1 MDGCDLS
8 TILYTDFKFDFN
20 PEAINRETLV
30 VIIMEDSG
38 KKTFLGL
45 EEDKNGPHDIVLLPI
60 PYEMTTSYREGTEFG
75 PEACIDASLQIEL
88 FDELL
93 DEELPCGYKFFTSKP
108 WNNEVNSLAEALGSI
123 EKFSSKW
130 VNGKQF
136 PIFLGGEH
144 GMLLPIIRSLKK
156 HPEINEDLE
165 KLTILQ
171 IDAHAD
177 LRNELNGER
186 FSHGTV
192 IRRVLDEGVGKI
204 IQVGIRTYCLE
215 EKEIIETDERVK
227 TWFAR
232 DLIRMDS
239 EKSNWNEM
247 INQIKNLS
255 GPVWLSFDIDGL
267 DGFLV
272 PATGT
277 PVPGGLSFWGAN
289 EIIQELFSANNTTVI
304 GADVNEIS
312 TSPNTNLTEFSA
324 ALITTKIIVNHISCL
339 LYTSPSPRDR
349 G

>member
-108 WNNEVNSLAEALGSI
+108 WNNKVNSLAEALGSI

-215 EKEIIETDERVK
+215 EKEIIETDERVN

-289 EIIQELFSANNTTVI
+289 EIIKELFSANNSKVI

-324 ALITTKIIVNHISCL
+324 ALITTKIIVNHILSQNNINQ
-339 LYTSPSPRDR
+339 
-349 G
+349 

>member
-215 EKEIIETDERVK
+215 EKEIIETDERVN

-289 EIIQELFSANNTTVI
+289 EIIKELFSANNTTVI

-324 ALITTKIIVNHISCL
+324 ALITTKIIVNHIS
-339 LYTSPSPRDR
+339 SQNNINQ
-349 G
+349 

>member
-108 WNNEVNSLAEALGSI
+108 WNNKVNSLAEALGSI

-156 HPEINEDLE
+156 HPEINDDLE

-177 LRNELNGER
+177 LRNELNGEK

-215 EKEIIETDERVK
+215 EKEIIETDERVN

-232 DLIRMDS
+232 DLIRIDS

-289 EIIQELFSANNTTVI
+289 EIIKELFSANNTKVI

-324 ALITTKIIVNHISCL
+324 ALITTKIIVNHILSQNNINQ
-339 LYTSPSPRDR
+339 
-349 G
+349 

>member
-8 TILYTDFKFDFN
+8 TILYTDFKFNFN
-20 PEAINRETLV
+20 PEAINRETPV
-30 VIIMEDSG
+30 VIIMEEPS
-38 KKTFLGL
+38 KMTFLGL
-45 EEDKNGPHDIVLLPI
+45 EEDENGPHDIVILPI

-75 PEACIDASLQIEL
+75 PKACIDASLQVEL
-88 FDELL
+88 YDELL
-93 DEELPCGYKFFTSKP
+93 DQDLPCGYKIFTSEP
-108 WNNEVNSLAEALGSI
+108 WNNEVNSLAEALESI
-123 EKFSSKW
+123 EKFSLKW
-130 VNGKQF
+130 VNGEQF

-144 GMLLPIIRSLKK
+144 GMLLPIIRSLRK
-156 HPEINEDLE
+156 HPEIEGKLE

-177 LRNELNGER
+177 LRNELNGEKY
-186 FSHGTV
+186 SHGTV
-192 IRRVLDEGVGKI
+192 IRRALDEGVGEI
-204 IQVGIRTYCLE
+204 IQVGIRTYCSE
-215 EKEIIETDERVK
+215 EKKIIETDGRVK

-232 DLIRMDS
+232 DLIRMNS
-239 EKSNWNEM
+239 EKSNWNEL

-289 EIIQELFSANNTTVI
+289 EIIMELFSASNAKVI
-304 GADVNEIS
+304 GADINEIS

-324 ALITTKIIVNHISCL
+324 ALITTKIVVGHIISQK
-339 LYTSPSPRDR
+339 RD
-349 G
+349 

>member
-38 KKTFLGL
+38 MKTFLGL

-108 WNNEVNSLAEALGSI
+108 WNNKVNSLAEALGSI

-215 EKEIIETDERVK
+215 EKEIIETDERVN

-289 EIIQELFSANNTTVI
+289 EIIKELFSANNTKVI

-324 ALITTKIIVNHISCL
+324 ALITTKIIVNHIS
-339 LYTSPSPRDR
+339 SQNNINQ
-349 G
+349 

>member
-108 WNNEVNSLAEALGSI
+108 WDNKVNSLAEALGSI

-156 HPEINEDLE
+156 HPEINDDLE

-215 EKEIIETDERVK
+215 EKEIIETDERVN

-289 EIIQELFSANNTTVI
+289 EIIKELFSANNTKVI

-324 ALITTKIIVNHISCL
+324 ALITTKIIVNHILSQNNINQ
-339 LYTSPSPRDR
+339 
-349 G
+349 

>member
-108 WNNEVNSLAEALGSI
+108 WNNEVNSLTEALGSI

-156 HPEINEDLE
+156 HPEINDDLE

-215 EKEIIETDERVK
+215 EKEIIETDERVN

-324 ALITTKIIVNHISCL
+324 ALITTKIIVNHILSQNNIN
-339 LYTSPSPRDR
+339 
-349 G
+349 

>member
-289 EIIQELFSANNTTVI
+289 EIIKELFSANNTKVI

-324 ALITTKIIVNHISCL
+324 ALITTKIIVNHIS
-339 LYTSPSPRDR
+339 SQNNISQ
-349 G
+349 

>member
-108 WNNEVNSLAEALGSI
+108 WNNEVNSLTEALGSI

-215 EKEIIETDERVK
+215 EKEIIETDERVN

-289 EIIQELFSANNTTVI
+289 EIIQELFSANNTIVI

-324 ALITTKIIVNHISCL
+324 ALITTKIIVNHIS
-339 LYTSPSPRDR
+339 SQNNINQ
-349 G
+349 

>member
-93 DEELPCGYKFFTSKP
+93 DEELPCGYKIFTSKP
-108 WNNEVNSLAEALGSI
+108 WNNKVNSLTEALGSI

-156 HPEINEDLE
+156 HPEINDDLE

-215 EKEIIETDERVK
+215 EKEIIETDERVN

-289 EIIQELFSANNTTVI
+289 EIIKELFSANNTKVI

-324 ALITTKIIVNHISCL
+324 ALITTKIIVNHILSQNNINQ
-339 LYTSPSPRDR
+339 
-349 G
+349 

>member
-108 WNNEVNSLAEALGSI
+108 WNNKVNSLAEALGSI

-156 HPEINEDLE
+156 HPEINDDLE

-215 EKEIIETDERVK
+215 EKEIIETDERVN

-289 EIIQELFSANNTTVI
+289 EIIKELFSANNTKVI

-324 ALITTKIIVNHISCL
+324 ALITTKIIVNHIS
-339 LYTSPSPRDR
+339 SQNNINQ
-349 G
+349 

>member
-108 WNNEVNSLAEALGSI
+108 WNNEVNSLTEALGSI

-156 HPEINEDLE
+156 HPEINGDLE

-177 LRNELNGER
+177 LRNELYGER

-215 EKEIIETDERVK
+215 EKEIIETDERVN

-289 EIIQELFSANNTTVI
+289 EIIQELFSANNTIVI
-304 GADVNEIS
+304 GADINEIS

-324 ALITTKIIVNHISCL
+324 ALITTKIIVNHIS
-339 LYTSPSPRDR
+339 SQNNINQ
-349 G
+349 

>member
-108 WNNEVNSLAEALGSI
+108 WNNKVNSLAEALGSI

-215 EKEIIETDERVK
+215 EKEIIETDERVN

-324 ALITTKIIVNHISCL
+324 ALITTKIIVNHIS
-339 LYTSPSPRDR
+339 SQNNISQ
-349 G
+349 

>member
-204 IQVGIRTYCLE
+204 VQVGIRTYCLE
-215 EKEIIETDERVK
+215 EKEIIETDERVN

-324 ALITTKIIVNHISCL
+324 ALITTKIIVNHIS
-339 LYTSPSPRDR
+339 SQNNINQ
-349 G
+349 

>member
-215 EKEIIETDERVK
+215 EKEIIETDERVN

-324 ALITTKIIVNHISCL
+324 ALITTKIIVNHIS
-339 LYTSPSPRDR
+339 SQNNINQ
-349 G
+349 

>member
-156 HPEINEDLE
+156 HPEINDDLE

-215 EKEIIETDERVK
+215 EKEIIETDERVN

-324 ALITTKIIVNHISCL
+324 ALITTKIIVNHILSQNNINQ
-339 LYTSPSPRDR
+339 
-349 G
+349 

>member
-108 WNNEVNSLAEALGSI
+108 WNNKVNSLAEALGSI

-156 HPEINEDLE
+156 HPEINDSLE

-289 EIIQELFSANNTTVI
+289 EIIQELFSANNTKVI

-324 ALITTKIIVNHISCL
+324 ALITTKIIVNHIS
-339 LYTSPSPRDR
+339 SQNNINQ
-349 G
+349 

>member
-156 HPEINEDLE
+156 HPEINDDLE

-215 EKEIIETDERVK
+215 EKEIIETDERVN

-232 DLIRMDS
+232 DLIRIDS

-289 EIIQELFSANNTTVI
+289 EIIKELFSANNTKVI

-324 ALITTKIIVNHISCL
+324 ALITTKIIVNHILSQNNINQ
-339 LYTSPSPRDR
+339 
-349 G
+349 

>member
-108 WNNEVNSLAEALGSI
+108 WNNKVNSLAEALGSI

-156 HPEINEDLE
+156 HPEINDDLE

-215 EKEIIETDERVK
+215 EKEIIETDERVN

-289 EIIQELFSANNTTVI
+289 EIIKELFSANNTKVI

-324 ALITTKIIVNHISCL
+324 ALITTKIIVNHILSQNNINQ
-339 LYTSPSPRDR
+339 
-349 G
+349 

>member
-156 HPEINEDLE
+156 HPEINDDLE

-289 EIIQELFSANNTTVI
+289 EIIKELFSANNTKVI

-324 ALITTKIIVNHISCL
+324 ALITTKIIVNHILSQNNINQ
-339 LYTSPSPRDR
+339 
-349 G
+349 

>member
-108 WNNEVNSLAEALGSI
+108 WNNKVNSLAEALGSI

-156 HPEINEDLE
+156 HPEINDELE

-215 EKEIIETDERVK
+215 EKEIIETDERVN

-289 EIIQELFSANNTTVI
+289 EIIKELFSANNTKVI

-324 ALITTKIIVNHISCL
+324 ALITTKIIVNHILSQNNINQ
-339 LYTSPSPRDR
+339 
-349 G
+349 

>member
-8 TILYTDFKFDFN
+8 TILYTDFKFNFN

-108 WNNEVNSLAEALGSI
+108 WNNKVNSLAEALGSI

-215 EKEIIETDERVK
+215 EKEIIETDERVN

-289 EIIQELFSANNTTVI
+289 EIIKELFSANNSKVI

-324 ALITTKIIVNHISCL
+324 ALITTKIIVNHIS
-339 LYTSPSPRDR
+339 SQNNINQ
-349 G
+349 

>member
-20 PEAINRETLV
+20 PEAINRGTLV
-30 VIIMEDSG
+30 VIIMEDSA

-215 EKEIIETDERVK
+215 EKEIIETDERVN

-324 ALITTKIIVNHISCL
+324 ALITTKIIVNHIS
-339 LYTSPSPRDR
+339 SQNNINQ
-349 G
+349 

>member
-8 TILYTDFKFDFN
+8 TILYTDFKFGFN

-156 HPEINEDLE
+156 HPEINDDLE

-177 LRNELNGER
+177 LRNELNGEK

-215 EKEIIETDERVK
+215 EKEIIETDERVN

-232 DLIRMDS
+232 DLIRIDS

-289 EIIQELFSANNTTVI
+289 EIIKELFSANNTKVI

-312 TSPNTNLTEFSA
+312 TSQNTNLTEFSA
-324 ALITTKIIVNHISCL
+324 ALITTKIIVNHILSQNNINQ
-339 LYTSPSPRDR
+339 
-349 G
+349 

>member
-1 MDGCDLS
+1 MEGCDLS

-215 EKEIIETDERVK
+215 EKEIIETDERVN

-324 ALITTKIIVNHISCL
+324 ALITTKIIVNHIS
-339 LYTSPSPRDR
+339 SQNNINQ
-349 G
+349 

>member
-8 TILYTDFKFDFN
+8 TILYTDFKFNFN

-156 HPEINEDLE
+156 HPEINDELE

-215 EKEIIETDERVK
+215 EKEIIETDERVN

-289 EIIQELFSANNTTVI
+289 EIIKELFSANNTKVI

-324 ALITTKIIVNHISCL
+324 ALITTKIIVNHIS
-339 LYTSPSPRDR
+339 SQNNINQ
-349 G
+349 

>member
-108 WNNEVNSLAEALGSI
+108 WNNKVNSLAEALGSI

-215 EKEIIETDERVK
+215 EKEIIETDERVN

-289 EIIQELFSANNTTVI
+289 EIIKELFSANNTKVI

-324 ALITTKIIVNHISCL
+324 ALITTKIIVNHILSQNNINQ
-339 LYTSPSPRDR
+339 
-349 G
+349 

>member
-108 WNNEVNSLAEALGSI
+108 WNNEVNSLTEALGSI

-156 HPEINEDLE
+156 HPEINGDLE

-215 EKEIIETDERVK
+215 EKEIIETDERVN

-324 ALITTKIIVNHISCL
+324 ALITTKIIVNHIS
-339 LYTSPSPRDR
+339 SQNNINQ
-349 G
+349 

>member
-108 WNNEVNSLAEALGSI
+108 WNNKVNSLAEALGSI

-156 HPEINEDLE
+156 HPEINDDLE

-215 EKEIIETDERVK
+215 EKEIIENDERVN

-239 EKSNWNEM
+239 ERSNWNEM

-289 EIIQELFSANNTTVI
+289 EIIKELFSANNTKVI

-324 ALITTKIIVNHISCL
+324 ALITTKIIVNHILSQNNINQ
-339 LYTSPSPRDR
+339 
-349 G
+349 

>member
-215 EKEIIETDERVK
+215 EKEIIETDERVN

-289 EIIQELFSANNTTVI
+289 EIIKELFSANNTKVI

-324 ALITTKIIVNHISCL
+324 ALITTKIIVNHIS
-339 LYTSPSPRDR
+339 SQNNINQ
-349 G
+349 

>member
-215 EKEIIETDERVK
+215 EKEIIETDERVN

-289 EIIQELFSANNTTVI
+289 EIIKELFSANNTKVI

-324 ALITTKIIVNHISCL
+324 ALITTKIIVNYISNQNNINQ
-339 LYTSPSPRDR
+339 
-349 G
+349 

>member
-30 VIIMEDSG
+30 VIIMEESG

-215 EKEIIETDERVK
+215 EKEIIETDERVN

-289 EIIQELFSANNTTVI
+289 EIIKELFSANNTKVI

-324 ALITTKIIVNHISCL
+324 ALITTKIIVNHIS
-339 LYTSPSPRDR
+339 SQNNISQ
-349 G
+349 

>member
-1 MDGCDLS
+1 
-8 TILYTDFKFDFN
+8 
-20 PEAINRETLV
+20 
-30 VIIMEDSG
+30 MEDSG

-215 EKEIIETDERVK
+215 EKEIIETDERVN

-289 EIIQELFSANNTTVI
+289 EIIKELFSANNTKVI

-324 ALITTKIIVNHISCL
+324 ALITTKIIVNHIS
-339 LYTSPSPRDR
+339 SQNNINQ
-349 G
+349 

>member
-156 HPEINEDLE
+156 HPEINDDLE

-215 EKEIIETDERVK
+215 EKEIIETDERVN

-289 EIIQELFSANNTTVI
+289 EIIKELFSANNTKVI

-324 ALITTKIIVNHISCL
+324 ALITTKIIVNHIS
-339 LYTSPSPRDR
+339 SQNNINQ
-349 G
+349 

>member
-108 WNNEVNSLAEALGSI
+108 WNNKVNSLAEALGSI

-215 EKEIIETDERVK
+215 EKEIIETDERVN

-289 EIIQELFSANNTTVI
+289 EIIKELFSANNTKVI

-324 ALITTKIIVNHISCL
+324 ALITTKIIVNHIS
-339 LYTSPSPRDR
+339 SQNNINQ
-349 G
+349 